1 MGLSLGNAPPARF
14 PRSRRRSPPNRL
26 VDAAQ
31 HLYVGRNSRRPTQ
44 SRCRP
49 HESAQPSRHQP
60 LAARHGHTVPPSVA
74 VTLCSQPPAPAV
86 NAGRFKASFG
96 VLPSAI
102 QTVGALG
109 PTTAGRHWTRAGGA
123 VYSKTSYAAHTT
135 FRLCTS
141 VRRRQRMTK
150 MYCRSIGSRLAA
162 TMKPS
167 LSATLCRT
175 TVHGRGCQSLRKNK
189 AKSWVTCYSLRFASL
204 TPNLTSGSPFWLP

>member
-1 MGLSLGNAPPARF
+1 MKMLSNPPVN
-14 PRSRRRSPPNRL
+14 P
-26 VDAAQ
+26 DACERAAM
-31 HLYVGRNSRRPTQ
+31 HPG
-44 SRCRP
+44 CR
-49 HESAQPSRHQP
+49 A
-60 LAARHGHTVPPSVA
+60 
-74 VTLCSQPPAPAV
+74 
-86 NAGRFKASFG
+86 
-96 VLPSAI
+96 
-102 QTVGALG
+102 
-109 PTTAGRHWTRAGGA
+109 RAGYRA
-123 VYSKTSYAAHTT
+123 RYAAHTT

-167 LSATLCRT
+167 LSATLYRT